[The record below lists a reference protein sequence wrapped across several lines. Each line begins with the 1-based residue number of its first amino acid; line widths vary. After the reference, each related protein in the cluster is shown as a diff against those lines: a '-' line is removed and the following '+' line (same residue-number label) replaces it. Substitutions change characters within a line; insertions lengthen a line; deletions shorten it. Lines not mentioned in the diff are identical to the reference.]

1 MRGRD
6 VSADYA
12 AERSCR
18 VTAFGGLEELKLP
31 FQLQSRSSVSGK
43 RIVLRLDYG
52 YTDEC
57 RSEHRKADRLMVGC
71 HADIRSDGGDL
82 LLNPTPNS
90 PNPRRHLSRLFVLFL
105 KKMYLCCDIACLRI
119 RYWLPDTVPKSVS
132 GEG

>member
-1 MRGRD
+1 MRGRN

-57 RSEHRKADRLMVGC
+57 RSEHRKADRLVVGC
-71 HADIRSDGGDL
+71 RADIRSDGGDL

-105 KKMYLCCDIACLRI
+105 KKMYLEFNL
-119 RYWLPDTVPKSVS
+119 
-132 GEG
+132 

>member
-18 VTAFGGLEELKLP
+18 VTAFSGSEELKLP
-31 FQLQSRSSVSGK
+31 FQLQIRSSASGK

-57 RSEHRKADRLMVGC
+57 RPEYRKADRLVVEV
-71 HADIRSDGGDL
+71 R
-82 LLNPTPNS
+82 
-90 PNPRRHLSRLFVLFL
+90 
-105 KKMYLCCDIACLRI
+105 
-119 RYWLPDTVPKSVS
+119 
-132 GEG
+132 